1 VRAALDSHHARAR
14 HTRFG
19 LKTQGKRLA
28 RFMQGQSRRM
38 SFLDVQDLATVAAQ
52 SGFLSLLL
60 AAWCELSDSQVLV
73 NLLDLGVAGGLIG
86 WFYRRSGS

>member
-1 VRAALDSHHARAR
+1 MRVRGTRA
-14 HTRFG
+14 
-19 LKTQGKRLA
+19 LA
-28 RFMQGQSRRM
+28 RKCGENDWHASCEAQASAM

-60 AAWCELSDSQVLV
+60 AAWCDLSDSQVFV

-86 WFYRRSGS
+86 WIYRRRSGS